1 MHAPARVWHAFFVN
15 SVHFSD
21 FNHDSRKEDI
31 TVKSLAKFA
40 VILLAV
46 IGPALS
52 QAQISNFQHVVVIF
66 QENRTPDNLFQGLCG
81 PNRTLCPTPYDLQN
95 FGIDNKGNTILLTQE
110 PLGLSHDP
118 DHSHP
123 GFVKQC
129 DLNTTA
135 IQCRMDGLSSTGCP
149 TNCSFQFV
157 NPSDVGPY
165 IKMAQ
170 QYGWANFMFQTN
182 QGPSFPAHQFI
193 FGGTS
198 APDANSDHGGIFA
211 SENMSG
217 GSIAG
222 CIATQGTT
230 VKLIRPPGIEDM
242 SIFPCFEHNTIPD
255 ILPSGL
261 TWRYYTAGA
270 GSIWTAPNAI
280 RHICG
285 PNQPFGG
292 QCVGSE
298 WVNNVDLDPTH
309 VLTDIGACNLRNV
322 TWVIPTGKNSDHPGN
337 NQNGGPSWVASIVNA
352 IGNSTSCDGGTG
364 YWHNTAIFITWDDW
378 GGFYDHEPP
387 TLLVQPEGDYQ
398 YGFRVPLVVVSAYT
412 PVGYVNNARHDFG
425 SILRFIE
432 HNVGIMEGTLTFAD
446 QRAANDLTGFF
457 NLSQT
462 PRVFVPISAPKGLK
476 YFLNDHSPVTD
487 PDDD

>member
-1 MHAPARVWHAFFVN
+1 
-15 SVHFSD
+15 
-21 FNHDSRKEDI
+21 
-31 TVKSLAKFA
+31 VKSLAKFA

-46 IGPALS
+46 IGPAPT
-52 QAQISNFQHVVVIF
+52 QGQISNFQHIIVIF

-81 PNRTLCPTPYDLQN
+81 TNRTLCPTPYDLQN
-95 FGIDNKGNTILLTQE
+95 FGIDNKGNQILLTQE

-129 DLNTTA
+129 HLDPATN
-135 IQCRMDGLSSTGCP
+135 QCRMDGLSSINCP

-165 IKMAQ
+165 VSMAQ

-198 APDANSDHGGIFA
+198 APDLNSDHAGIFA

-217 GSIAG
+217 GMAAG
-222 CIATQGTT
+222 CIASQGTT
-230 VKLIRPPGIEDM
+230 VRLIRPPGIEDM
-242 SIFPCFEHNTIPD
+242 SMYPCFEHNTIPD

-261 TWRYYTAGA
+261 TWRYYTPGA

-280 RHICG
+280 KHICG

-298 WVNNVDLDPTH
+298 WVNNVDLNPTH
-309 VLTDIGACNLRNV
+309 VLTDIGSCGLRNV

-352 IGNSTSCDGGTG
+352 IGNSTTCDGGTG

-378 GGFYDHEPP
+378 GGFYDHKPP
-387 TLLVQPEGDYQ
+387 TILAQPEGDYQ

-412 PVGYVNNARHDFG
+412 PVAYVNNNRHDFG
-425 SILRFIE
+425 SILRFVE
-432 HNVGIMEGTLTFAD
+432 HNFGLTEGMLTFAD
-446 QRAANDLTGFF
+446 KRAANDLTAFF
-457 NLSQT
+457 NLNRM
-462 PRVFVPISAPKGLK
+462 PRVFVPINAPKGLK
-476 YFLNDHSPVTD
+476 YFLNDNSPPTD